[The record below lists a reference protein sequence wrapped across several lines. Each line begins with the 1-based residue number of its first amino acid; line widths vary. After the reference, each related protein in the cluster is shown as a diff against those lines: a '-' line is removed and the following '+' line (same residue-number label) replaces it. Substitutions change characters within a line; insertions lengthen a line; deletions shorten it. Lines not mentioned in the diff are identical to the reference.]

1 MIFKKIKN
9 QKNSRSI
16 VDEDVG
22 YSVVRRYIL
31 YVRYRIQALE
41 HRWKRTWH
49 SVLWNKN
56 RSLQDTWVFELSD
69 TYEAYVRES
78 SSARTLETMNL
89 SELRV
94 QSSLKR
100 AWFSIHRHDKYCDH
114 VRVASDHDI
123 FDQLTY
129 LETPSAWGSI
139 STRRIDFVVNEDV
152 TRDLFLDWC
161 RASLCDDKMK
171 HHLIC
176 ILVHRLHQTNAFI
189 YRERWCTSIVI

>member
-1 MIFKKIKN
+1 MILYFQQLYSYKRKCSEYARMIEQCSSSEKILPKWWFFKKIKN

-16 VDEDVG
+16 VDVYVG
-22 YSVVRRYIL
+22 YSVVRRFIL

-49 SVLWNKN
+49 SILWNKN
-56 RSLQDTWVFELSD
+56 RSLQDTWVSELSD
-69 TYEAYVRES
+69 TYDAYVLEC

-100 AWFSIHRHDKYCDH
+100 ASFWIPRHDKYCDH

-123 FDQLTY
+123 FDQRTWKHSVH
-129 LETPSAWGSI
+129 EV
-139 STRRIDFVVNEDV
+139 RIDLDKED
-152 TRDLFLDWC
+152 RF
-161 RASLCDDKMK
+161 R
-171 HHLIC
+171 
-176 ILVHRLHQTNAFI
+176 R
-189 YRERWCTSIVI
+189 